1 MQDDK
6 NSYHYS
12 FSILMA
18 NFNNANYIE
27 TAINSVLK
35 QTYTNWELVIVDDCS
50 GDESIKLIK
59 PYLRDKRIK
68 LIPLKMNL

>member
-1 MQDDK
+1 MLNDK
-6 NSYHYS
+6 NFNNYS

-35 QTYTNWELVIVDDCS
+35 QTFTNWELVIVDDCS
-50 GDESIKLIK
+50 GDESIQVIK
-59 PYLRDKRIK
+59 IKDRDE
-68 LIPLKMNL
+68 